1 MTHHGPDSGGVTTIL
16 PIVFSALLCRTHTQ
30 VVVWPGTPKME
41 SRNCPGFGLP
51 GLWDIIAS
59 RPNLRSRRGLN
70 QTCSPLGE
78 LSNAV
83 SHSPNARRER
93 VDSRLLVVG
102 SQIASLTPGPSF
114 AHILGCRCPNDQ
126 CEAIS
131 DIYTSRPFQWHQKD
145 LKAKCF
151 APCYRTLN
159 IQESRRTPSPQLWEC
174 EFHPH
179 TWPKWGCD
187 ILAFLKELVLVSIA
201 FIVSFDNLFVHLPL

>member
-1 MTHHGPDSGGVTTIL
+1 MTHHGPDSGGATTIL
-16 PIVFSALLCRTHTQ
+16 PIVFSVPLRRTCIRMALF
-30 VVVWPGTPKME
+30 PGTPKVE

-59 RPNLRSRRGLN
+59 CLDLRSGWGLN
-70 QTCSPLGE
+70 QTCNPLWE

-83 SHSPNARRER
+83 LHSFSARRKR

-102 SQIASLTPGPSF
+102 SQTASLTPGPSF
-114 AHILGCRCPNDQ
+114 AHNSGCKCPNDQ

-131 DIYTSRPFQWHQKD
+131 DIYTSRPFQWHEEHPKER
-145 LKAKCF
+145 CF
-151 APCYRTLN
+151 APCCRTLK
-159 IQESRRTPSPQLWEC
+159 IRESQRTPNPQLWEC

-187 ILAFLKELVLVSIA
+187 IYLLGSSPLLNYVAPL
-201 FIVSFDNLFVHLPL
+201 LP